1 MQQQLAAG
9 DDNAASAESV
19 QCRRILTKITW
30 RLLPFM
36 LLLYIVSYLDRINV
50 SFAGLQM
57 NQELGFNESVFGF
70 GAGIFFIGY
79 FMFGIPSNLMVQKIG
94 ARRWISTIMVIWGI
108 VSVGMA
114 FVKTAMVFYIMR
126 FILGVAE
133 AGFFPGMILY
143 LTYWFPQREHG
154 LAVARFMTAIPIA
167 GVLGGLI
174 SWKVLAMNGVLGLPG
189 WKLLFL
195 ITGSPAIFLGI
206 IVFYYLPDGPLT
218 AAWLCPEERQ
228 ILMAKLQE
236 HKALDPHAVS
246 PTAAFRDSRVW
257 LFALIYFSFTLGM
270 YGFQLWLPQIIH
282 GFGGLTDSATAL
294 LSAVPALFQALG
306 MIIIAQNSDR
316 TGERRW
322 HVFGAATLA
331 SLGLVCSAYV
341 HDPVLSLIA
350 LSVAAFGT
358 WGMVGP
364 FWALPT
370 ACLPAASSAAGIAL
384 INSVGNLGGFVG
396 PSLVGLIKS
405 HTSNFTYALLAM
417 AFSLFLGAVLSV
429 TACKP
434 PVNVSPDK

>member
-1 MQQQLAAG
+1 MQQELAR
-9 DDNAASAESV
+9 DDSGSTPYSLELK
-19 QCRRILTKITW
+19 RLLKKISW

-57 NQELGFNESVFGF
+57 NQELGFDESVFGF

-79 FMFGIPSNLMVQKIG
+79 FLFGIPSNLMVQKFG
-94 ARRWISTIMVIWGI
+94 ARRWISIIMVIWGT
-108 VSVGMA
+108 VSVAMA
-114 FVKTAMVFYIMR
+114 LVKSAMAFYIMR

-154 LAVARFMTAIPIA
+154 LAVARFMTAIPIS

-195 ITGSPAIFLGI
+195 ITGAPAVLLGI
-206 IVFYYLPDGPLT
+206 VVFFYLPDGP
-218 AAWLCPEERQ
+218 ASAKWLCDHERQ
-228 ILMAKLQE
+228 VLTSELQ
-236 HKALDPHAVS
+236 KDGAVDAHQGS
-246 PTAAFRDSRVW
+246 PMAAFSDRRVW

-282 GFGGLTDSATAL
+282 GFGGLSDSQTAL
-294 LSAVPALFQALG
+294 LSAIPALFQGLG
-306 MIIIAQNSDR
+306 MIVIALSSDR

-322 HVFGAATLA
+322 HVFCAATLA
-331 SLGLVCSAYV
+331 ALGLLSSAFV
-341 HDPVLSLIA
+341 HDPVLSLLA
-350 LSVAAFGT
+350 LSITAFGT

-370 ACLPAASSAAGIAL
+370 ACLPAASAAAGIAL

-396 PSLVGLIKS
+396 PSLVGMIKA
-405 HTSNFTYALLAM
+405 HTSNFTLALLAM
-417 AFSLFLGAVLSV
+417 ALSLFLGAVLSV
-429 TACKP
+429 TVCKATARAY
-434 PVNVSPDK
+434 PDK